1 MRNGNKYMDDK
12 QERLARCFLA
22 VFPRLNKVDVLQ
34 ASQSSVLGWD
44 SVATVTLLTT
54 IEEEFGV
61 QVDLED
67 LDQLTSFES
76 ILSYLRKGRREA
88 ATDSCDK

>member
-1 MRNGNKYMDDK
+1 MDDK

-22 VFPRLNKVDVLQ
+22 VFPRLSKVDVAQ
-34 ASQSSVLGWD
+34 ASQTSVSGWD

-54 IEEEFGV
+54 VEEEFGI

-67 LDQLTSFES
+67 LDQLTSFDS
-76 ILSYLRKGRREA
+76 ILSYLREGRGEA
-88 ATDSCDK
+88 ASDSW